1 MNNTLPTI
9 DLLSYLFSGQ
19 TEACINYCYTTF
31 RLQLPVPPTHPVLP
45 PNHSIEQ
52 VVEYSKKLEKYEI
65 SNAEYME
72 VQAKVN
78 THNRKVGHLVEEFI
92 FEESRLNT
100 IPVQYRSKVARYAYD
115 QSHSSSYY
123 EIYQTLC
130 SLVNIFK

>member
-1 MNNTLPTI
+1 MTNFPVIPTVPELQDLGIDVFDVIQYCKGLEVPYPMRPAKPTLPT
-9 DLLSYLFSGQ
+9 
-19 TEACINYCYTTF
+19 
-31 RLQLPVPPTHPVLP
+31 
-45 PNHSIEQ
+45 NHSIEQ

-72 VQAKVN
+72 VRAKVN